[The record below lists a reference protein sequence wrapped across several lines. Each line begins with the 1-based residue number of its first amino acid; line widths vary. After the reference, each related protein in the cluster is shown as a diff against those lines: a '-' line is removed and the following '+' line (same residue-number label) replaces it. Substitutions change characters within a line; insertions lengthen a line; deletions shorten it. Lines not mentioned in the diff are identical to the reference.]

1 MHYPMTSKITPEARQ
16 RCAAHTL
23 AEQLAQ
29 LRGIHTV
36 ETARLAVR
44 QKHDMQELDQMLEA
58 DQFWGGRYARLS
70 MPIGGA
76 D

>member
-1 MHYPMTSKITPEARQ
+1 MTSKITPEARQ
-16 RCAAHTL
+16 RCAAHSL
-23 AEQLAQ
+23 QEQLQ
-29 LRGIHTV
+29 QMRSIHAV
-36 ETARLAVR
+36 ELARLKINQA
-44 QKHDMQELDQMLEA
+44 HDMGEVEKAIEA